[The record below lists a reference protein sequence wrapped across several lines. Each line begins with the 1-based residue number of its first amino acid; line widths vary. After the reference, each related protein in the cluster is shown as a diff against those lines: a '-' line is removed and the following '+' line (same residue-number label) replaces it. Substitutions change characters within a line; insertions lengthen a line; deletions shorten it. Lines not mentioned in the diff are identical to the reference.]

1 MHLKP
6 DYRPDIDGLRAVA
19 VLAVL
24 FYHGGVSFLSG
35 GYVGVD
41 VFFVISGYLITSII
55 VGEMRSNAFRL
66 TGFYERRVRRIYP
79 ALFVMAAFTL
89 LAGAW
94 LFNAGNFAALGKSAA
109 AVTVFLSNVLFWSE
123 AGYFDRAS
131 TLKPLLHAWSLSV
144 EEQFYILFPI
154 LMLLIGRFGKSRFG
168 RFLGLLWLVSFAW
181 NVYETSRDP
190 SSAFYLMHFRAWE
203 LLTGSL
209 LALNI
214 LPSRLNAGLRNALAL
229 AGMGMILASVFLYHD
244 GTPFPGVAAL
254 LPVAGSAL
262 TIYSGMKEAAAVHKA
277 LSLRPL
283 VFIGKISYS
292 LYLWHWPLLIF
303 LKYYW
308 IVEPPAAAL
317 ALWLLAS
324 FSISTLSW
332 QWIENPFRAR
342 TFLSRARLFAL
353 AGSVMTLSFAAGAVV
368 SFEDGFPYRFPEAL
382 AAEREILFADPVK
395 VCVNQEAQAFGGGVL
410 CRIGAPGQPPRF
422 VLWGDSH
429 AAALAPAL
437 HLSALKA
444 EVGGYV
450 LTFSACPPLWGID
463 RQGPEKGDCYRFNQR
478 VLLFLRQRPEIDT
491 IILSARWAIS
501 TEGRRYKAE
510 QGAPV
515 RLVDMLEKRS
525 ASNAELFEIGLH
537 RTVAVLAESNRNVVF
552 VTGVPEVGYDVP
564 SAFSIAMRTG
574 RDLNDLI
581 APTRQDYLERN
592 RAVFQALDMLKKDN
606 LPFQIVDLSLAL
618 CDEERCRVTANNQPL
633 YRDDDHLSLYGA
645 RYLAWLF
652 DPLFDG
658 MVAR

>member
-1 MHLKP
+1 MELKLH
-6 DYRPDIDGLRAVA
+6 YRPDIDGLRAVA

-55 VGEMRSNAFRL
+55 VSEMQANAFRL
-66 TGFYERRVRRIYP
+66 IDFYERRVRRIYP
-79 ALFVMAAFTL
+79 ALFVMVACTL

-94 LFNAGNFAALGKSAA
+94 LFDADNFAALGKSAA
-109 AVTVFLSNVLFWSE
+109 AVTIFLSNVLFWSE

-144 EEQFYILFPI
+144 EEQFYILFPV
-154 LMLLIGRFGKSRFG
+154 LMLLIARFGKSRFG
-168 RFLGLLWLVSFAW
+168 RFLGLLWAVSFAW
-181 NVYETSRDP
+181 SVYEAVKNP

-209 LALNI
+209 LALNV
-214 LPSRLNAGLRNALAL
+214 LPSRLNARFRNALAL
-229 AGMGMILASVFLYHD
+229 AGMTMILASIFLYHE
-244 GTPFPGVAAL
+244 GTPFPGLAAL

-262 TIYSGMKEAAAVHKA
+262 TIYSGTKESAAVHKA

-283 VFIGKISYS
+283 VFIGKIFYS
-292 LYLWHWPLLIF
+292 LYLWHWPLLVF

-308 IVEPPAAAL
+308 IVEPSAANL

-324 FSISTLSW
+324 FAISTFSW
-332 QWIENPFRAR
+332 QWIEKPFRAR
-342 TFLSRARLFAL
+342 TFLRRARLFAL
-353 AGSVMTLSFAAGAVV
+353 AGSVMTLSFTAGVVV
-368 SFEDGFPYRFPEAL
+368 SLQDGFPHRFPDAL
-382 AAEREILFADPVK
+382 TVKQKTAIADLRE
-395 VCVNQEAQAFGGGVL
+395 VCVGQEVQAFGEGVM
-410 CRIGAPGQPPRF
+410 CRIGAPDQPPRF
-422 VLWGDSH
+422 ALWGDSH
-429 AAALAPAL
+429 AAAFAPAL
-437 HLSALKA
+437 DMAAAKA
-444 EVGGYV
+444 KVGGY
-450 LTFSACPPLWGID
+450 LFALPACPPLGGID
-463 RQGPEKGDCYRFNQR
+463 RQGPRKGTCYHYNQR
-478 VLLFLRQRPEIDT
+478 VILFLRQHPEIDT

-501 TEGRRYKAE
+501 AKGKRYKTE
-510 QGAPV
+510 QGPSV
-515 RLVDMLEKRS
+515 RLVDMQGKRS
-525 ASNAELFEIGLH
+525 ASNAALFKIGLH
-537 RTVAVLAESNRNVVF
+537 RTVAVLAELNRNVVF

-592 RAVFQALDMLKKDN
+592 RAVLQALDMLKKDN
-606 LPFQIVDLSLAL
+606 LPFQIVDVSLAL
-618 CDEERCRVTANNQPL
+618 CDEERCHVVENNQPL

-652 DPLFDG
+652 DPLFGG
-658 MVAR
+658 MIAR